1 MEKVLWVL
9 IIVWMLLLVSI
20 VTLYHVI
27 IILSNHV
34 PCIYCDLIVSLCH
47 VIIPFSHVPDEPIPI
62 DNEIVLTVDPDTLTA
77 FTASVSWTVTSE
89 NMEFRLQVKLL
100 GK

>member
-1 MEKVLWVL
+1 
-9 IIVWMLLLVSI
+9 MLLLVSI
-20 VTLYHVI
+20 LTLCCDYIVQSCDCDLIISLYHVI
-27 IILSNHV
+27 
-34 PCIYCDLIVSLCH
+34 VSSY

-77 FTASVSWTVTSE
+77 FTAPVSWTVNSE

-100 GK
+100 SK

>member
-1 MEKVLWVL
+1 MIYVN
-9 IIVWMLLLVSI
+9 IIVYHHTHVCAIHDYYDLIMCLI
-20 VTLYHVI
+20 TCIIYHVI
-27 IILSNHV
+27 
-34 PCIYCDLIVSLCH
+34 VSSYH

-77 FTASVSWTVTSE
+77 FTACVNWTVTSE